1 MNEKMYYPFSGEP
14 VNKEPV
20 REIPDNKLVSNA
32 LNGDRNDLDTLVAR
46 HHPWIYNIAFRMV
59 LKKEDAEDITQ
70 EIIIKMM
77 TKLSTFNDEKAAFTT
92 WLYRII
98 VNHVIN
104 MKTRSWEVSIKGLE
118 EYYGCLNAMPDEEPD
133 NTPEM
138 QLMIT
143 DLMIGCLEGVF
154 LCLDR
159 RQRIVFILVIAF
171 NVSDTQGSEIME
183 ISKANFRK
191 ILSRARSKLY
201 NYMNSNCGIIN
212 EQSPCKCRNKVMGFV
227 KSGAFSPDKPKFAQE
242 GGPAL
247 KDVVKTAIQFNE
259 SIYSQFIEIYRKH
272 PFYTPPDITQWLRE
286 LLQQD
291 QFKQIFNLNSQE

>member
-1 MNEKMYYPFSGEP
+1 MYCPFDKAS
-14 VNKEPV
+14 VDKEPV
-20 REIPDNKLVSNA
+20 QEITDNTLVSNT
-32 LNGDRNDLDTLVAR
+32 LKGDRNALDTLIAR

-59 LKKEDAEDITQ
+59 LKQEDAEDISQ
-70 EIIIKMM
+70 DIIIKMM
-77 TKLSTFNDEKAAFTT
+77 TKLSTFNHEKAAFTT
-92 WLYRII
+92 WLYRIT

-104 MKTRSWEVSIKGLE
+104 MKTRSLEGSVKNLE
-118 EYYGCLNAMPDEEPD
+118 EYYAGLHNIPDEEPE

-138 QLMIT
+138 QLMIS

-159 RQRIVFILVIAF
+159 RQRIVFILVVAF

-201 NYMNSNCGIIN
+201 HYMNDNCGVIN
-212 EQSPCKCRNKVMGFV
+212 EKSPCKCRNKITTLV
-227 KSGAFSPDKPKFAQE
+227 KSGAFSPDKLKFAQV
-242 GGPAL
+242 GGPVL
-247 KDVVKTAIQFNE
+247 KDVVQTAIQFNE
-259 SIYSQFIEIYRKH
+259 SIYSQYIDIYREH
-272 PFYTPPDITQWLRE
+272 PFYNPPDLTQWLRE

-291 QFKQIFNLNSQE
+291 QFKQIFKLDS